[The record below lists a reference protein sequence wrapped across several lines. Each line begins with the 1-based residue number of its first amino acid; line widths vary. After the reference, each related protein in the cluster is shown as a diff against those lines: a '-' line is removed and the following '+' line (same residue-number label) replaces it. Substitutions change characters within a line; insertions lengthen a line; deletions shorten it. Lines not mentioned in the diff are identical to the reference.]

1 MKRKKWTVLMYL
13 NGNNELGREME
24 NTLDEITTLDN
35 IDDINIV
42 AQISKAPIELINM
55 IRQDNIKYKD
65 NWTGVRRYTVINN
78 KLKLE
83 QRFDY
88 INMADY
94 LSLYEFIRW
103 GMENYPAERYML
115 TISGHGFMVEALTD
129 LGGSQPYTMGI
140 YEMCLSINNINKYL
154 NEQIDILVLDICNMN
169 SVEVLYELG
178 KNKENTV
185 KNVLT
190 YIHDGPIEGINYS
203 NIIKYLDH
211 RDSKEML
218 RDIVQNSLLNLIAIE
233 IDHSKLEKIKRI
245 CNDVAYSRLFY
256 NEQQVQNAA
265 VCSKYT
271 YDINKT
277 AKKLIIAYN
286 SKNKKELL
294 LDIMCFDKNN
304 IRDVKKF
311 SKIYFKL
318 SFTKNNYCSNLM
330 VDNKSKIVEN
340 TREPQ
345 AIQETLTRNNIIMF
359 VRSFSPQLCNE
370 QIIQITDKIY
380 EYRRWSPI

>member
-1 MKRKKWTVLMYL
+1 MRRKKWTVLMYL

-24 NTLDEITTLDN
+24 STLDEITTSDN
-35 IDDINIV
+35 IEDINIV
-42 AQISKAPIELINM
+42 AQISKAPIELVNM
-55 IRQDNIKYKD
+55 IRQDNIEYKD

-78 KLKLE
+78 EFNLE
-83 QRFDY
+83 QSFDY

-94 LSLYEFIRW
+94 TSLYEFIKW
-103 GMENYPAERYML
+103 GMEKYPAERYML

-129 LGGSQPYTMGI
+129 LGGNKPYTMGI
-140 YEMCLSINNINKYL
+140 YEMCLAINNVKRYL
-154 NEQIDILVLDICNMN
+154 NKQIDILTLDICNMN

-190 YIHDGPIEGINYS
+190 YIHDGPIEGMNYS

-211 RDSKEML
+211 RNSKEAL
-218 RDIVQNSLLNLIAIE
+218 KDIVQNSLLNLIALG

-245 CNDVAYSRLFY
+245 CNSVAYSRLFE
-256 NEQQVQNAA
+256 NENKAQN
-265 VCSKYT
+265 VMIYSKYT
-271 YDINKT
+271 YDLNKI
-277 AKKLIIAYN
+277 AQKLIIAYN
-286 SKNKKELL
+286 SKNKTEVL
-294 LDIMCFDKNN
+294 LDIMCFDKSN

-330 VDNKSKIVEN
+330 LLNKSKVIEN
-340 TREPQ
+340 TTESK
-345 AIQETLTRNNIIMF
+345 AVQEILTRNNIMM
-359 VRSFSPQLCNE
+359 VVKSFNCYLCSE
-370 QIIQITDKIY
+370 QIIEITDKIY
-380 EYRRWSPI
+380 EYRKWSPI

>member
-1 MKRKKWTVLMYL
+1 MRRKKWTVLMYL

-24 NTLDEITTLDN
+24 NTLDEITTSDN
-35 IDDINIV
+35 IEDINIV

-55 IRQDNIKYKD
+55 IRQDNIEYKD
-65 NWTGVRRYTVINN
+65 NWKGVRRYTVINN
-78 KLKLE
+78 EFNLE
-83 QRFDY
+83 QSFDY

-94 LSLYEFIRW
+94 TSLYKFIKW
-103 GMENYPAERYML
+103 GMEKYPAERYML

-140 YEMCLSINNINKYL
+140 YEMCLAINNVKRYL
-154 NEQIDILVLDICNMN
+154 NKQIDILTLDICNMN

-178 KNKENTV
+178 KNKDNTV

-190 YIHDGPIEGINYS
+190 YIHDGPIEGMNYS

-211 RDSKEML
+211 RDSKEAL
-218 RDIVQNSLLNLIAIE
+218 KDIVQNSLLNLIALG

-245 CNDVAYSRLFY
+245 CNSVAYSRLFE
-256 NEQQVQNAA
+256 NENKAKNVMIY
-265 VCSKYT
+265 SKYT
-271 YDINKT
+271 YDINKI
-277 AKKLIIAYN
+277 AQKLIIAYN
-286 SKNKKELL
+286 SKNKTELL
-294 LDIMCFDKNN
+294 LDIMCFDKSN

-330 VDNKSKIVEN
+330 LLNKSKVIEN
-340 TREPQ
+340 TTESK
-345 AIQETLTRNNIIMF
+345 AVQEILTRNNIMMF
-359 VRSFSPQLCNE
+359 VKSFNCYLCSE
-370 QIIQITDKIY
+370 QIIEITDKIY
-380 EYRRWSPI
+380 EYRKWSPI

>member
-1 MKRKKWTVLMYL
+1 MRRKKWTVLMYL

-24 NTLDEITTLDN
+24 STLDEITTSDN
-35 IDDINIV
+35 IEDINIV
-42 AQISKAPIELINM
+42 AQISKAPIELVNM
-55 IRQDNIKYKD
+55 IRQDNIEYKD

-78 KLKLE
+78 EFNLE
-83 QRFDY
+83 QSFDY

-94 LSLYEFIRW
+94 TSLYEFIKW
-103 GMENYPAERYML
+103 GMEKYPAERYML

-140 YEMCLSINNINKYL
+140 YEMCLAINNVKRYL
-154 NEQIDILVLDICNMN
+154 NKQIDILTLDICNMN

-190 YIHDGPIEGINYS
+190 YIHDGPIEGMNYS

-211 RDSKEML
+211 RNSKEAL
-218 RDIVQNSLLNLIAIE
+218 KDIVQNSLLNLIALG

-245 CNDVAYSRLFY
+245 CNSVAYSRLFE
-256 NEQQVQNAA
+256 NENKAQN
-265 VCSKYT
+265 VMIYSKYT
-271 YDINKT
+271 YDLNKI
-277 AKKLIIAYN
+277 AQKLIIAYN
-286 SKNKKELL
+286 SKNKTEVL
-294 LDIMCFDKNN
+294 LDIMCFDKSN

-330 VDNKSKIVEN
+330 LLNKSKVIEN
-340 TREPQ
+340 TTESK
-345 AIQETLTRNNIIMF
+345 AVQEILTRNNIMM
-359 VRSFSPQLCNE
+359 VVKSFNCYLCSE
-370 QIIQITDKIY
+370 QIIEITDKIY
-380 EYRRWSPI
+380 EYRKWSPI

>member
-1 MKRKKWTVLMYL
+1 MRRKKWTVLMYL

-24 NTLDEITTLDN
+24 NTLDEITTSDN
-35 IDDINIV
+35 IEDINIV

-55 IRQDNIKYKD
+55 IRQDNIEYKD
-65 NWTGVRRYTVINN
+65 NWKGVRRYTVINN
-78 KLKLE
+78 EFNLE
-83 QRFDY
+83 QSFDY

-94 LSLYEFIRW
+94 TSLYKFIKW
-103 GMENYPAERYML
+103 GMEKYPAERYML

-140 YEMCLSINNINKYL
+140 YEMCLAINNVKRYL
-154 NEQIDILVLDICNMN
+154 NKQIDILTLDICNMN

-178 KNKENTV
+178 KNKDNTV

-190 YIHDGPIEGINYS
+190 YIHDGPIEGMNYS

-211 RDSKEML
+211 RDSKEAL
-218 RDIVQNSLLNLIAIE
+218 KDIVQNSLLNLIALG

-245 CNDVAYSRLFY
+245 CNSVAYSRLFE
-256 NEQQVQNAA
+256 NENKAKNVMIY
-265 VCSKYT
+265 SKYT
-271 YDINKT
+271 YDINKI
-277 AKKLIIAYN
+277 AQKLIIAYN
-286 SKNKKELL
+286 SKNKTELL
-294 LDIMCFDKNN
+294 LDIMCFDKSN

-330 VDNKSKIVEN
+330 LLNKSKVIEN
-340 TREPQ
+340 TTESK
-345 AIQETLTRNNIIMF
+345 AVQEILTRNSIMMF
-359 VRSFSPQLCNE
+359 VKSFNCYLCSE
-370 QIIQITDKIY
+370 QIIEITDKIY
-380 EYRRWSPI
+380 EYRKWSPI